1 MKWTVYMLRC
11 ADNTL
16 YTGIT
21 VDIERR
27 VREHNEDNK
36 KAARYTRARR
46 PVTLV
51 YREQCENRSAASG
64 REYHLKQLSA
74 AQKMAL
80 INCG

>member
-1 MKWTVYMLRC
+1 MLRC

-21 VDIERR
+21 IDIERR

-51 YREQCENRSAASG
+51 YQEACENRSAASG
-64 REYHLKQLSA
+64 REHYLKQLSV
-74 AQKMAL
+74 AQKTAL